1 MRRHIGGIAAAGL
14 LLAGCSG
21 AHDSG
26 DAKPD
31 KPKTSASRSSSATV
45 KLSDEWIPKL
55 DKATDGKGEAVCGS
69 VGTQQCAD
77 HLTKIATTVFDLES
91 AIEEADAKSDYPRSM
106 AEIKK
111 VDKATDAWTEHQ
123 CLNDPNADMDG
134 SPCPKDAYD
143 ILGAGAGLQMTLI
156 TDELKR

>member
-1 MRRHIGGIAAAGL
+1 MRRHIGGIVAAGL

-21 AHDSG
+21 AHSG
-26 DAKPD
+26 DAKPEE
-31 KPKTSASRSSSATV
+31 PKASASTSSSATV
-45 KLSDEWIPKL
+45 KLSDKWIPKL
-55 DKATDGKGEAVCGS
+55 EKATDSNGEAVCGS

-77 HLTKIATTVFDLES
+77 HLTKIATAVFELET
-91 AIEEADAKSDYPRSM
+91 AIEEADAKAGYPRSM

-111 VDKATDAWTEHQ
+111 VDKATEAWTEHE

-143 ILGAGAGLQMTLI
+143 IMGAGAGLQFTLI